1 LVTVAGLISPEG
13 SISIRRNTQRM
24 IKPIASTPQ
33 SLATISDSD

>member
-13 SISIRRNTQRM
+13 SISRNTQRM